1 MRKRIIDFV
10 EINYYL
16 LFWCL
21 SKEIFGIE
29 KYVDL
34 LIEEFCNEFFNYVE
48 SYIYFLGG
56 IIIKVYEELGGKI

>member
-34 LIEEFCNEFFNYVE
+34 LIEEFCNEFLNNVE

>member
-1 MRKRIIDFV
+1 MRKRIIDCV

-34 LIEEFCNEFFNYVE
+34 LIEKFCNEFLNNVE

>member
-1 MRKRIIDFV
+1 M
-10 EINYYL
+10 
-16 LFWCL
+16 FWCL

-29 KYVDL
+29 KYIVL
-34 LIEEFCNEFFNYVE
+34 LIEEFCNEFFNNVE